1 MGEYTQRSL
10 FAQWDL
16 AGLFQMA
23 ELVPNHKKIL
33 IEHVIGPLVMAF
45 VKYLPSILL
54 AGFFSGV
61 TFYFV
66 ALPVH
71 L

>member
-1 MGEYTQRSL
+1 MGSV
-10 FAQWDL
+10 

-23 ELVPNHKKIL
+23 ELVPNHKEIL
-33 IEHVIGPLVMAF
+33 IEHFIGPLVMTF

-61 TFYFV
+61 TFYFI

>member
-1 MGEYTQRSL
+1 MGSV
-10 FAQWDL
+10 AD
-16 AGLFQMA
+16 LFQMA
-23 ELVPNHKKIL
+23 ELVPNHKEIL
-33 IEHVIGPLVMAF
+33 IEHVTGPLVMTS

-54 AGFFSGV
+54 VGFFGGV
-61 TFYFV
+61 TFYFI

>member
-1 MGEYTQRSL
+1 
-10 FAQWDL
+10 
-16 AGLFQMA
+16 MA
-23 ELVPNHKKIL
+23 ELVPNHKEIL
-33 IEHVIGPLVMAF
+33 IEHVIGPLVMTF
-45 VKYLPSILL
+45 VEYLPSILL